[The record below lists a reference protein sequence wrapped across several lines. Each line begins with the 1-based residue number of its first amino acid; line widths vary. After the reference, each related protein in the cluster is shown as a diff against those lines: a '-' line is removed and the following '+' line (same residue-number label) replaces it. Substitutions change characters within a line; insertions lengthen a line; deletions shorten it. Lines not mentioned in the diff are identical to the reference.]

1 VPLGPAHKETKER
14 KVIHLGTIVDDLDS
28 PTWQR
33 KKQDG
38 KEQETIYLDKV
49 VQLVHEEEEE
59 EFDIP
64 TFLRK
69 RMD

>member
-1 VPLGPAHKETKER
+1 
-14 KVIHLGTIVDDLDS
+14 VIHLGTIVDDLDS

-33 KKQDG
+33 KKQDD
-38 KEQETIYLDKV
+38 KEQEPIYLDNV
-49 VQLVHEEEEE
+49 VQLVHEEGEE